1 MRYETVIGLEIH
13 AELATESK
21 IYCSCST
28 AFGAEPNTQTC
39 PICTGMPGVLPVLNK
54 KVVEYAVKA
63 GLAMN
68 CDITEYGKQDRK
80 NYFYPDLPK
89 AYQTSQY
96 DEPICRN
103 GYLDIDIDGGV
114 RRIGI
119 TRIHIEE
126 DAGKLIHDPI
136 HGTSLIDYNRC
147 GVPLIEIVTE
157 PDMRSPEEAKAFL
170 ESVKAIL
177 EYTGISDCKMQEG
190 SLRCDVNLSLR
201 PEGQERFGTR
211 TEMKNINSFRAAVRA
226 MESEILRQKELLED
240 GKEVVQSTRRWDDE
254 KGMSYEMRSKEDSQD
269 YRYFPEPDLV
279 PIVISQEWVESIRST
294 LPELPAERRKRYT
307 AELGLSDYDAAYL
320 TSSKKLSD
328 FFEDVIR
335 FDVPA
340 KSAANQLIGD
350 IQRILRERNIETI
363 PFAPQRLAE
372 VIRLTENGT
381 ISSSAAKKVV
391 EVLFE
396 KDDDPKEIAKK
407 LGLLQLNDV
416 TALQGI
422 VEKVLWENP
431 RAVKEYQSGKE
442 KAFGFLVGQVM
453 RLSKGSGNPKL
464 ITEILKSALCGGE
477 QK

>member
-103 GYLDIDIDGGV
+103 GHLDIDMDGGV

-136 HGTSLIDYNRC
+136 HGISLIDYNRC

-254 KGMSYEMRSKEDSQD
+254 KGMSYEMRSKEDSHD

-279 PIVISQEWVESIRST
+279 PIVISQEWLESIRST

-396 KDDDPKEIAKK
+396 TDDDPKEIAKK

-464 ITEILKSALCGGE
+464 ITEILKSELCGGE

>member
-1 MRYETVIGLEIH
+1 
-13 AELATESK
+13 
-21 IYCSCST
+21 
-28 AFGAEPNTQTC
+28 
-39 PICTGMPGVLPVLNK
+39 
-54 KVVEYAVKA
+54 
-63 GLAMN
+63 
-68 CDITEYGKQDRK
+68 
-80 NYFYPDLPK
+80 
-89 AYQTSQY
+89 
-96 DEPICRN
+96 
-103 GYLDIDIDGGV
+103 
-114 RRIGI
+114 
-119 TRIHIEE
+119 
-126 DAGKLIHDPI
+126 
-136 HGTSLIDYNRC
+136 
-147 GVPLIEIVTE
+147 
-157 PDMRSPEEAKAFL
+157 
-170 ESVKAIL
+170 
-177 EYTGISDCKMQEG
+177 
-190 SLRCDVNLSLR
+190 NLSLR

-254 KGMSYEMRSKEDSQD
+254 KGMSYEMRSKEESHDD
-269 YRYFPEPDLV
+269 RYFPEPDLV
-279 PIVISQEWVESIRST
+279 PIVISQEWLESIRST

-396 KDDDPKEIAKK
+396 TDDDPKEIAKK

-464 ITEILKSALCGGE
+464 ITEILKSELCGGE

>member
-1 MRYETVIGLEIH
+1 
-13 AELATESK
+13 
-21 IYCSCST
+21 
-28 AFGAEPNTQTC
+28 
-39 PICTGMPGVLPVLNK
+39 
-54 KVVEYAVKA
+54 
-63 GLAMN
+63 
-68 CDITEYGKQDRK
+68 
-80 NYFYPDLPK
+80 
-89 AYQTSQY
+89 
-96 DEPICRN
+96 
-103 GYLDIDIDGGV
+103 
-114 RRIGI
+114 
-119 TRIHIEE
+119 
-126 DAGKLIHDPI
+126 
-136 HGTSLIDYNRC
+136 
-147 GVPLIEIVTE
+147 
-157 PDMRSPEEAKAFL
+157 
-170 ESVKAIL
+170 
-177 EYTGISDCKMQEG
+177 
-190 SLRCDVNLSLR
+190 
-201 PEGQERFGTR
+201 
-211 TEMKNINSFRAAVRA
+211 
-226 MESEILRQKELLED
+226 MESI
-240 GKEVVQSTRRWDDE
+240 G
-254 KGMSYEMRSKEDSQD
+254 
-269 YRYFPEPDLV
+269 
-279 PIVISQEWVESIRST
+279 ST

-350 IQRILRERNIETI
+350 IQRILRERNIEKI